1 MECAIFSAWRGR
13 VAGILTSRKG
23 FRGGPFL
30 DFRGNRQLLFSSHLR
45 ERDKM
50 LLRSIL
56 CGEAWNGFPLGK
68 SKEEDVLCRF
78 CGAID
83 GDGHIFWDCA
93 FTSFVR
99 IKEHPEFIP
108 LMRRDRSTW
117 PRCLAWHGWPTLSPR
132 RVQPPWAVAEVDSV
146 HAAMES
152 ALGDYP
158 IHLHEAWRPG
168 WDPEDISDLA
178 EDVPPHPNVWTDCSR
193 DEDLDAM
200 VGVAGAGAFVTTVR
214 WVSDDRAW
222 GHAQDLD
229 IGDDAART
237 FSMIPG
243 SLQTVQRAEYWG
255 AILALQAFMPIHLG
269 IDNKNV
275 CNNIGK
281 VLSGW
286 SGTPFSLCI
295 DGDLLCC
302 IPNMVL

>member
-1 MECAIFSAWRGR
+1 MLRVFSLRVRGFGE
-13 VAGILTSRKG
+13 V
-23 FRGGPFL
+23 PFL
-30 DFRGNRQLLFSSHLR
+30 IFVVPDSFCSLPTCGNGIRCCSVTS
-45 ERDKM
+45 
-50 LLRSIL
+50 
-56 CGEAWNGFPLGK
+56 CGGVWNGFLLGK
-68 SKEEDVLCRF
+68 SKEEDVLCKF
-78 CGAID
+78 CGGID
-83 GDGHIFWDCA
+83 GDGHILWDCA
-93 FTSFVR
+93 SPSFVR
-99 IKEHPEFIP
+99 IKEHPEFIS

-117 PRCLAWHGWPTLSPR
+117 PRCLAWHGWPTLFPR

-146 HAAMES
+146 HVAMES
-152 ALGDYP
+152 ALGVYP
-158 IHLHEAWRPG
+158 FHLHEAWRPG

-178 EDVPPHPNVWTDCSR
+178 EDVPLIPMFG
-193 DEDLDAM
+193 LMA
-200 VGVAGAGAFVTTVR
+200 AGMRTLMLWLGLLGLFAFVKTVR
-214 WVSDDRAW
+214 WVSDDRFW
-222 GHAQDLD
+222 GHAQDLE
-229 IGDDAART
+229 IGDDAARI